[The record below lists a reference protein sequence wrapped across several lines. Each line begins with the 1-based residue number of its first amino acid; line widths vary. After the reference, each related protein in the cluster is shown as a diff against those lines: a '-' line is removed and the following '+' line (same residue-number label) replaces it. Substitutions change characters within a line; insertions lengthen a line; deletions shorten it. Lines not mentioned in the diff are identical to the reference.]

1 MSTPLPH
8 RIPGAALVG
17 PLPSVRFHDGLSVAY
32 VPPTDTC
39 DARYKACTEHRV
51 ACDCRE
57 AEHAETVSEL
67 RAEMRAT
74 QGAFAEVLQGHQT
87 WAYTDNGED
96 TFAQCKCT
104 GCQIVRLADT
114 GLRSASQV
122 GSEREAA
129 GLPWAIGGEE

>member
-1 MSTPLPH
+1 MT
-8 RIPGAALVG
+8 AELVG
-17 PLPSVRFHDGLSVAY
+17 PLPTVHFQDGTRQVYA
-32 VPPTDTC
+32 VPRDTM
-39 DARYKACTEHRV
+39 DGRYRACTTHRT

-74 QGAFAEVLQGHQT
+74 QQAFAEVLKGHQT
-87 WAYTDNGED
+87 WAYTDTGVD
-96 TFAQCKCT
+96 AFAQCQCT

-129 GLPWAIGGEE
+129 GLPWAIGGDE